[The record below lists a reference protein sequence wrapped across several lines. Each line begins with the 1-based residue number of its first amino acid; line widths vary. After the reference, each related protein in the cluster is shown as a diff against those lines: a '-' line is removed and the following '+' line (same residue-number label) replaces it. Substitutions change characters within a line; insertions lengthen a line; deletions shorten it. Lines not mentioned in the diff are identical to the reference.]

1 MVPAPALAD
10 GGDPGQVALILILAS
25 GFGLAKLLVGR
36 AVVFLR
42 WSSSAPASGKADGM
56 LGKRWLG
63 SGLRLAQRLVNARS
77 LLFGA
82 YEPEISEVI
91 QKVKPFTMTSP
102 ARVAALCDAVAH
114 VVRHGVQGDFVE
126 CGVWKGGSAMAAAL
140 RLMQLNAVGRP
151 LLLFDTFEGMT
162 PPSEIDRS
170 GRSGFSAAA
179 LLKSAPEKS
188 HIAARAPIEEVRQN
202 MASTGYPPN
211 LVHLVRGP
219 VEETLPD
226 RAPER
231 IAVLRLDTDWY
242 DSTRHELLHLYPRL
256 AAGGILII
264 DDYGDW
270 QGARKA
276 VDEYFDEQKIP
287 IFLHRI
293 DHTGRIAVKP

>member
-1 MVPAPALAD
+1 MY
-10 GGDPGQVALILILAS
+10 GERW
-25 GFGLAKLLVGR
+25 VG
-36 AVVFLR
+36 A
-42 WSSSAPASGKADGM
+42 
-56 LGKRWLG
+56 
-63 SGLRLAQRLVNARS
+63 GLRLAQRLFNARS

-91 QKVKPFTMTSP
+91 HTVKPFTMTSP
-102 ARVAALCDAVAH
+102 ARIAALCDAVSH
-114 VVRHGVQGDFVE
+114 VVRHGIAGGFVE

-140 RLMQLNAVGRP
+140 RLVQLNEANRP
-151 LLLFDTFEGMT
+151 LFLFDTFEGMT
-162 PPSEIDRS
+162 APSEIDRS

-179 LLKSAPEKS
+179 LLKSAPDS
-188 HIAARAPIEEVRQN
+188 SNIAARAPIDDVRRN
-202 MASTGYPPN
+202 MAATGYPPD

-219 VEETLPD
+219 VEETLPE
-226 RAPER
+226 RAPDR

-242 DSTRHELLHLYPRL
+242 SSTRHELVHLYPRL